1 MSPVRELPN
10 EAHVINLGL
19 PDFAAAVAAQGAE
32 AIQVD
37 WRLPAS
43 GDPASVAALTA
54 LYGARSIAIDAANAE
69 IVRRLDKG
77 TPFLTGVAPAG
88 EVVPGLGDRMLLHAG
103 PPIAYEQVC
112 DPMRRSMRAAVVA
125 EGWAADLGAAE
136 ELLARGDIAL
146 DAANDHST
154 VVPMV
159 TALGPTTPVWIADNA
174 DAGTRGFAPVNQGPG
189 DVAWFGRESQGAIDR
204 LVFLRDVV
212 QPRFARMLDE
222 VGPIDIMSL
231 ASQGVQMGDDVHI
244 RTQATTNLLIRN
256 VLPAISRLGKDS
268 ESVAM
273 SEFLATSHL
282 FFLTIAMAGAKSLT
296 LAAEQVTGGTV
307 VTTMARNG
315 TTFGVK
321 LAGSASWH
329 ECDAPPVADALYYS
343 GYSESDAAKD
353 VGDSAVL
360 ELVGLGGAAAAA
372 SPAVAGFLGGS
383 MDDAVRATSEM
394 ITICLSESTRFK
406 LPILGFRGSPL
417 GVDARR
423 VVETGVRPKV
433 TTGVL
438 HASSGVGQIGAGVAT
453 APIEGFREALL
464 LLAAGPR
471 D

>member
-1 MSPVRELPN
+1 MSAVRHLPT
-10 EAHVINLGL
+10 EARVVNLGL
-19 PDFAAAVAAQGAE
+19 PDFASAVTAQGAE
-32 AIQVD
+32 AVQVD
-37 WRLPAS
+37 WSLPAG
-43 GDPASVAALTA
+43 GDSESVAALTT
-54 LYGARSIAIDAANAE
+54 LYGSRSVAIDQANAE

-77 TPFLTGVAPAG
+77 TPFLTGVAPARD
-88 EVVPGLGDRMLLHAG
+88 VIPGLDGRMLLHAG
-103 PPIAYEQVC
+103 PPIAYEDVC
-112 DPMRRSMRAAVVA
+112 DPLRRSMRAAVVA
-125 EGWAADLGAAE
+125 EGWAVDLSGAE
-136 ELLARGDIAL
+136 ELLAGGDIAL
-146 DAANDHST
+146 DAANDHGT

-159 TALGPTTPVWIADNA
+159 TALGPTTPVWIADNVEG
-174 DAGTRGFAPVNQGPG
+174 GTRGFAPVNQGPG

-212 QPRFARMLDE
+212 QPRFARILEE

-231 ASQGVQMGDDVHI
+231 AGQGVQMGDDVHI

-256 VLPAISRLGKDS
+256 VLPAIVRLGKDP
-268 ESVAM
+268 ESLAM

-296 LAAEQVTGGTV
+296 LAAEQVVGGTV

-321 LAGSASWH
+321 LAGSSTWH
-329 ECDAPPVADALYYS
+329 VCEAPPVGDALYYS

-383 MDDAVRATSEM
+383 MDDAVRATNEM
-394 ITICLSESTRFK
+394 ITVCLAESSRFK
-406 LPILGFRGSPL
+406 LPILGFRGTPIA
-417 GVDARR
+417 VDVRR

-438 HASSGVGQIGAGVAT
+438 HVSSGVGQIGAGVAT
-453 APIEGFREALL
+453 APLEGFREALL
-464 LLAAGPR
+464 LLAEGAPN
-471 D
+471 

>member
-1 MSPVRELPN
+1 MSPVRELPT
-10 EAHVINLGL
+10 EAHVVNLGL
-19 PDFAAAVAAQGAE
+19 PDFAAAVSAQGAQ
-32 AIQVD
+32 AVQVD
-37 WRLPAS
+37 WSIPAG

-54 LYGARSIAIDAANAE
+54 LFGSRSVAIDRANAE

-77 TPFLTGVAPAG
+77 TPFLTGVAPAR
-88 EVVPGLGDRMLLHAG
+88 EVIPGLDGRMLLHAG
-103 PPIAYEQVC
+103 PPIAYEDVC

-125 EGWAADLGAAE
+125 EGWATDLSGAE
-136 ELLARGDIAL
+136 DLLARGVVAL
-146 DAANDHST
+146 DAANDHGT

-174 DAGTRGFAPVNQGPG
+174 DGGTRGFAPVNQGPG
-189 DVAWFGRESQGAIDR
+189 DVAWFGRESEGAISR

-212 QPRFARMLDE
+212 QPRFARILDE

-256 VLPAISRLGKDS
+256 VLPAISRLGSDPG
-268 ESVAM
+268 SVAM

-321 LAGSASWH
+321 LAGSPTWH
-329 ECDAPPVADALYYS
+329 VCEAPPVGDALYYS
-343 GYSESDAAKD
+343 GYSEADAAKD

-383 MDDAVRATSEM
+383 MDDAVRATNEM
-394 ITICLSESTRFK
+394 ITICLAESTRFK
-406 LPILGFRGSPL
+406 LPILDFRGSPIA
-417 GVDARR
+417 VDVRR

-438 HASSGVGQIGAGVAT
+438 HVSSGVGQIGAGVAT
-453 APIEGFREALL
+453 APIEGFRDALL
-464 LLAAGPR
+464 RLADGAPS
-471 D
+471 

>member
-1 MSPVRELPN
+1 MSPTRALPT
-10 EAHVINLGL
+10 EAHVVNLGL
-19 PDFAAAVAAQGAE
+19 PDFATAVTSQGAG

-37 WRLPAS
+37 WSLPAG
-43 GDPASVAALTA
+43 GDPASVRALTD
-54 LYGARSIAIDAANAE
+54 LYDGRSLAIDEANAE

-77 TPFLTGVAPAG
+77 APFLTGVALARD
-88 EVVPGLGDRMLLHAG
+88 VIPGLDDRMLLHSG
-103 PPIAYEQVC
+103 PPIAYELVC

-125 EGWAADLGAAE
+125 EGWAADVNGAEA
-136 ELLARGDIAL
+136 LLAGGDIVL

-189 DVAWFGRESQGAIDR
+189 DVAWFGRESAGAIER
-204 LVFLRDVV
+204 LIFLRNVV
-212 QPRFARMLDE
+212 QPRFARIIDE

-256 VLPAISRLGKDS
+256 VLPSLARLGDDVG
-268 ESVAM
+268 SVAM
-273 SEFLATSHL
+273 AEFLATSHL

-296 LAAEQVTGGTV
+296 LSAEQVHGGTI

-315 TTFGVK
+315 TTFGLKV
-321 LAGSASWH
+321 AGSPEWH
-329 ECDAPPVADALYYS
+329 ICDAPPVGDALYYS
-343 GYSESDAAKD
+343 GYSEADAAKD

-360 ELVGLGGAAAAA
+360 ELVGLGGASAAA

-383 MDDAVRATSEM
+383 MDDAVRATNEM
-394 ITICLSESTRFK
+394 ITICVGESTRFK
-406 LPILGFRGSPL
+406 LPILGFRGSPV
-417 GVDARR
+417 GVDVRK

-453 APIEGFREALL
+453 APIEVFRDVLL
-464 LLAAGPR
+464 DLAGG
-471 D
+471 

>member
-1 MSPVRELPN
+1 MSPVRELPSD
-10 EAHVINLGL
+10 AHVVNFGL
-19 PDFAAAVAAQGAE
+19 PDFAAAISAQGAE
-32 AIQVD
+32 AVQVD
-37 WRLPAS
+37 WSIPAG
-43 GDPASVAALTA
+43 GDPASVGALTT
-54 LYGARSIAIDAANAE
+54 LYGSRSIAIDEANAE
-69 IVRRLDKG
+69 VVRRLDKG
-77 TPFLTGVAPAG
+77 TPFLTGVAPARD
-88 EVVPGLGDRMLLHAG
+88 VIPGMDGRMLLHAG
-103 PPIAYEQVC
+103 PPISYEDVC

-125 EGWAADLGAAE
+125 EGWAVDLSGAE
-136 ELLARGDIAL
+136 DLLARGVISL
-146 DAANDHST
+146 DAANDHGT

-174 DAGTRGFAPVNQGPG
+174 EGGTRAFAPVNQGPG

-204 LVFLRDVV
+204 LLFLRDVV
-212 QPRFARMLDE
+212 QPRFARILDD
-222 VGPIDIMSL
+222 VGPVDIMSL

-256 VLPAISRLGKDS
+256 VLPAIARLGKDP
-268 ESVAM
+268 ESVSM

-296 LAAEQVTGGTV
+296 LAAEQVEGGTV

-321 LAGSASWH
+321 LAGSPTWH
-329 ECDAPPVADALYYS
+329 VCEAPTVGDALYYS
-343 GYSESDAAKD
+343 GYSESDAARD

-394 ITICLSESTRFK
+394 TTICLAESTRFK
-406 LPILGFRGSPL
+406 LPILGFRGSPIA
-417 GVDARR
+417 VDARR

-438 HASSGVGQIGAGVAT
+438 HVSSGVGQIGAGVAT
-453 APIEGFREALL
+453 APLEGFREALL
-464 LLAAGPR
+464 LLAGGAPN
-471 D
+471 